1 MRAAHIWAA
10 WAFGCT
16 VSWFLLYP
24 PPAPSKSS
32 PPSSLVRPGLP
43 LCAKGVRQNIKAEKN
58 CGLPFPKHT
67 EPLQMASSAE
77 HLYAC
82 SGLKF
87 AGPISDRPAKKQRRR
102 CAGVAFQTIG
112 QLGMVHEHNMYNMS
126 NVEDLSRACIK
137 TWDPAKIRA
146 SEACAQMSACSSAW
160 NVLNTYAWGRPVPQ
174 LEAVVRWQHEL
185 FLHYVA
191 SAMAEQQL
199 VEAPAC
205 LKYPLPRRLCG
216 GMMPYPQSSMLEPL
230 FPDLR
235 NMWYHEHGALID
247 FTPYLPLPAIPGFA
261 SAGRRILIIVGGN
274 EFNRATKYLL
284 DMYSPYFS
292 FDEVMIFD
300 AHFIEVPAVFNTS
313 KTRITFRQRAMN
325 IATRDESDLVY
336 MLPSM
341 VREADFVVLMWDT
354 DLNHIQV
361 TLEWGFLADLL
372 SQPLK
377 LVDELYIE
385 LHFAYKSISGYTWE
399 GFVQKVSASST
410 SSLGGPDSPTS
421 LDRK

>member
-1 MRAAHIWAA
+1 
-10 WAFGCT
+10 
-16 VSWFLLYP
+16 
-24 PPAPSKSS
+24 
-32 PPSSLVRPGLP
+32 
-43 LCAKGVRQNIKAEKN
+43 
-58 CGLPFPKHT
+58 
-67 EPLQMASSAE
+67 MASSAE

-185 FLHYVA
+185 FLHYVAAWISSTELFLKSPRIADGTEDQSRTKSAAILERTKA

-341 VREADFVVLMWDT
+341 APGML
-354 DLNHIQV
+354 
-361 TLEWGFLADLL
+361 
-372 SQPLK
+372 
-377 LVDELYIE
+377 
-385 LHFAYKSISGYTWE
+385 FA
-399 GFVQKVSASST
+399 QAS
-410 SSLGGPDSPTS
+410 
-421 LDRK
+421 